1 MWCRDCHR
9 EVDDKAAGS
18 ACPLCGRAL
27 TTSTRQTD
35 DIRRA
40 YEILERW
47 QSSDLFERIS
57 TTAPLTTF
65 KQQDRAPLLNIPLG
79 KPAVTAPM
87 PEAESVAPSETRQ
100 VQKSVPVQE
109 LPPERRP
116 NTLPPMPASLRVSR
130 ELLEPAREFV
140 GVPANP
146 TGTGRKEQLIW
157 DLLVSPT
164 PLMTNVLPQS
174 SSQLQLSS
182 AAIVPPTLV
191 AGVSERTLL
200 GSKTENSQSPPTV
213 IFRDAESGVK
223 ESGVKMESASTTEP
237 EIRDVDSAEMQLAY
251 LDPAVAYLAEP
262 FAAEAVSHDVNLHDI
277 DQTYAGSVN
286 ADNSLQMHP
295 GPEAATIA
303 GEARLEQETDD
314 YEGYESENLQPD
326 DADSATLVATQP
338 IATQPIATQPIA
350 TQPVATQ
357 LVATQ
362 LEEADQ
368 FSVPA
373 AADDLAHLENLFAD
387 LAQEEFSRESA
398 AVEFWETRS
407 SDGQSVLA
415 TTEQFAA
422 SAEVSQTGLPA
433 LMSRASVHEESATLE
448 FKSAESANDTK
459 QTIAETTNK
468 TQRSAIRRP
477 PLHRRFQLERP
488 VSESSAG
495 SEAVTRKLRLDQTGD
510 NAATPQE
517 KEPMT
522 SLPSSVAPETKIVSN
537 SPMPGKR
544 FRIDKAE
551 SVDDITDTA
560 GQRSRTHGRP
570 RQRYIDEAQ
579 ESQLRGPHFEVSAP
593 KRSNLTSMTGQF
605 LAYLGVLGL
614 TVGTAM
620 VIYGHFGGYSE
631 ITPTGWLVTTVAQML
646 LFLGVINLVS
656 GGIEQNND
664 DVSRR
669 ISTLGEQLLRIEQV
683 TSEVMR
689 GPKIPAHMYAEDR
702 DEDEVMESQRETVVV
717 KR

>member
-9 EVDDKAAGS
+9 EVDVKAAGS

-27 TTSTRQTD
+27 TASTRQTD

-87 PEAESVAPSETRQ
+87 TEAESVAPPDTPQ
-100 VQKSVPVQE
+100 VQNFVPVQE
-109 LPPERRP
+109 PPAERRS
-116 NTLPPMPASLRVSR
+116 NTLPPMPASLRVPR

-140 GVPANP
+140 GVTANP

-157 DLLVSPT
+157 DLLVAPT
-164 PLMTNVLPQS
+164 PLMANVLPQS

-182 AAIVPPTLV
+182 AAVVPPTLV
-191 AGVSERTLL
+191 AGVSERPLP
-200 GSKTENSQSPPTV
+200 GSRIKNPQSPPTL
-213 IFRDAESGVK
+213 IPRDAESVVN
-223 ESGVKMESASTTEP
+223 ESAEKMESASTAEP
-237 EIRDVDSAEMQLAY
+237 EIRDVDSAEMQHAHV
-251 LDPAVAYLAEP
+251 DTADANQAEP
-262 FAAEAVSHDVNLHDI
+262 FAEEAVSHNVDSHDI
-277 DQTYAGSVN
+277 DQTYARSVK
-286 ADNSLQMHP
+286 ADDDSLQRHP
-295 GPEAATIA
+295 GLEAATIA
-303 GEARLEQETDD
+303 GDARLEQETDD
-314 YEGYESENLQPD
+314 SEEYESENLQPH
-326 DADSATLVATQP
+326 DADSATLEAAQFE
-338 IATQPIATQPIA
+338 AAKF
-350 TQPVATQ
+350 
-357 LVATQ
+357 
-362 LEEADQ
+362 EEADQ
-368 FSVPA
+368 FSAPA
-373 AADDLAHLENLFAD
+373 AADDLSHLENLFAD
-387 LAQEEFSRESA
+387 LAQEEFSQESA
-398 AVEFWETRS
+398 EVEFRETRS
-407 SDGQSVLA
+407 SDGQLVLA

-422 SAEVSQTGLPA
+422 SAEVSQNVLPV
-433 LMSRASVHEESATLE
+433 LMSSASVHEEPATLE

-459 QTIAETTNK
+459 QTHLETTNK

-495 SEAVTRKLRLDQTGD
+495 SEAVTRKLRLDQTGG

-517 KEPMT
+517 KEPVT

-551 SVDDITDTA
+551 SVDDVTDTA

-570 RQRYIDEAQ
+570 RQRYIDEAH

-669 ISTLGEQLLRIEQV
+669 INTLGEQLLRIEQV

-702 DEDEVMESQRETVVV
+702 DEDEVMESQRETAVV

>member
-9 EVDDKAAGS
+9 EVDVKAAGS

-27 TTSTRQTD
+27 TASTRQTD

-79 KPAVTAPM
+79 KPATPAAQ
-87 PEAESVAPSETRQ
+87 PESARPAEINVP
-100 VQKSVPVQE
+100 KSVPVQE
-109 LPPERRP
+109 PVAERVATQLPQ
-116 NTLPPMPASLRVSR
+116 MPQMPTNLRVPR
-130 ELLEPAREFV
+130 ELLDPAREFV
-140 GVPANP
+140 GVPVNAA
-146 TGTGRKEQLIW
+146 GTGRKEQLIW

-164 PLMTNVLPQS
+164 PVMANVIPQNSDPLQS
-174 SSQLQLSS
+174 SS
-182 AAIVPPTLV
+182 AAVVPPTLV
-191 AGVSERTLL
+191 AGVSERPLR
-200 GSKTENSQSPPTV
+200 GAKTAKPQTSPAVNVP
-213 IFRDAESGVK
+213 DAEHETEAK
-223 ESGVKMESASTTEP
+223 LAPTAEP
-237 EIRDVDSAEMQLAY
+237 EITEVY
-251 LDPAVAYLAEP
+251 
-262 FAAEAVSHDVNLHDI
+262 AAEVPPVD
-277 DQTYAGSVN
+277 AGAKES
-286 ADNSLQMHP
+286 DFESQYIP
-295 GPEAATIA
+295 DATN
-303 GEARLEQETDD
+303 EHSPTEVETDHD
-314 YEGYESENLQPD
+314 DDSSGRAIEPELSSVVDESVSGAETPKVVVEESLDETEQIH
-326 DADSATLVATQP
+326 ST
-338 IATQPIATQPIA
+338 
-350 TQPVATQ
+350 ATQ
-357 LVATQ
+357 LGNS
-362 LEEADQ
+362 EIGPRADQ
-368 FSVPA
+368 EESIATA
-373 AADDLAHLENLFAD
+373 AVGDLSHLENLFAD
-387 LAQEEFSRESA
+387 LAQEGFSQEDSEPTVR
-398 AVEFWETRS
+398 ETRS
-407 SDGQSVLA
+407 SAEPSIVETAVQI
-415 TTEQFAA
+415 AA
-422 SAEVSQTGLPA
+422 SAEVSQTVLPV
-433 LMSRASVHEESATLE
+433 LMSSASVHEEPASLE

-459 QTIAETTNK
+459 QTTDETTKK

-495 SEAVTRKLRLDQTGD
+495 SETVTRKLRLDQTGG
-510 NAATPQE
+510 NAESSQE
-517 KEPMT
+517 KEPVT

-551 SVDDITDTA
+551 SVEAITDTA

-570 RQRYIDEAQ
+570 RQRYIDEAH

-669 ISTLGEQLLRIEQV
+669 INTLGEQLLRIEQV

-702 DEDEVMESQRETVVV
+702 DEDEVMESQRETAVV

>member
-9 EVDDKAAGS
+9 EVDVKAAGS

-27 TTSTRQTD
+27 TASTRQTD

-79 KPAVTAPM
+79 KPAAPVTQPESAP
-87 PEAESVAPSETRQ
+87 PSET
-100 VQKSVPVQE
+100 VTVLNPLPVHE
-109 LPPERRP
+109 PVAERLANKLPQ
-116 NTLPPMPASLRVSR
+116 MPANLRVPK
-130 ELLEPAREFV
+130 ELLDPAREFV
-140 GVPANP
+140 GVPVNA

-164 PLMTNVLPQS
+164 PLMANVIPQISDPLQS
-174 SSQLQLSS
+174 SS
-182 AAIVPPTLV
+182 AAVVPPTLV
-191 AGVSERTLL
+191 TGVSERPLRGVKPANTQA
-200 GSKTENSQSPPTV
+200 SATV
-213 IFRDAESGVK
+213 IVPDAESVTETK
-223 ESGVKMESASTTEP
+223 LVPTAESEVIDADAAEVQAA
-237 EIRDVDSAEMQLAY
+237 DVVMVDAENVADAQNELASAEVEADHDDTILTQAIELETSSVA
-251 LDPAVAYLAEP
+251 DEPAAG
-262 FAAEAVSHDVNLHDI
+262 AEATL
-277 DQTYAGSVN
+277 VN
-286 ADNSLQMHP
+286 ADESVEETEQIQSAYAEASNSEFGQ
-295 GPEAATIA
+295 
-303 GEARLEQETDD
+303 QE
-314 YEGYESENLQPD
+314 
-326 DADSATLVATQP
+326 
-338 IATQPIATQPIA
+338 
-350 TQPVATQ
+350 
-357 LVATQ
+357 
-362 LEEADQ
+362 DQ
-368 FSVPA
+368 DEPTASA
-373 AADDLAHLENLFAD
+373 AADDLSHLENLFAD
-387 LAQEEFSRESA
+387 LAQEEFSQEDSEP
-398 AVEFWETRS
+398 AVRETRS
-407 SDGQSVLA
+407 SVTSSVVETA
-415 TTEQFAA
+415 VQFAA
-422 SAEVSQTGLPA
+422 SAEVSQTVLPV
-433 LMSRASVHEESATLE
+433 LMSSASVHEEPASLE

-459 QTIAETTNK
+459 QTTDEATKK

-495 SEAVTRKLRLDQTGD
+495 SETVTRKLRLDQTGG
-510 NAATPQE
+510 NAESSQE
-517 KEPMT
+517 KEPVT

-551 SVDDITDTA
+551 SVEAITDTA

-570 RQRYIDEAQ
+570 RQRYIDEAH

-669 ISTLGEQLLRIEQV
+669 INTLGEQLLRIEQV

-702 DEDEVMESQRETVVV
+702 DEDEVMESERETAVV

>member
-9 EVDDKAAGS
+9 EVDVKAAGS

-27 TTSTRQTD
+27 TASTRQTD

-79 KPAVTAPM
+79 KPAVAPITEAETVVT
-87 PEAESVAPSETRQ
+87 PEAVAPPEMGK
-100 VQKSVPVQE
+100 VQESVPVPVP
-109 LPPERRP
+109 LTERRP
-116 NTLPPMPASLRVSR
+116 NTLPPMPASLRVPR

-140 GVPANP
+140 GVPTNP
-146 TGTGRKEQLIW
+146 KGTDRKEQLIW

-164 PLMTNVLPQS
+164 PLMANVLPQS

-182 AAIVPPTLV
+182 AAVVPPALV
-191 AGVSERTLL
+191 AGVSERPLP
-200 GSKTENSQSPPTV
+200 GSKIENPQSPPTV
-213 IFRDAESGVK
+213 IFRDAESAVK
-223 ESGVKMESASTTEP
+223 ESVVKTDSASRAEP
-237 EIRDVDSAEMQLAY
+237 ETLHTNSAEMQRANVDTADADLVE
-251 LDPAVAYLAEP
+251 PVAPEV
-262 FAAEAVSHDVNLHDI
+262 VSHDVDSQII
-277 DQTYAGSVN
+277 DQTYAESVTT
-286 ADNSLQMHP
+286 DDSLHW
-295 GPEAATIA
+295 GREPESATITA
-303 GEARLEQETDD
+303 EDRVELETDD
-314 YEGYESENLQPD
+314 SEEYESADFQPD
-326 DADSATLVATQP
+326 DADSATLEAAQFETAAIETAQSS
-338 IATQPIATQPIA
+338 
-350 TQPVATQ
+350 
-357 LVATQ
+357 
-362 LEEADQ
+362 EADQ
-368 FSVPA
+368 FSSPA
-373 AADDLAHLENLFAD
+373 LVDDLSHLENLFAD
-387 LAQEEFSRESA
+387 LAQEEFSHESESSEVA
-398 AVEFWETRS
+398 FRETRIS
-407 SDGQSVLA
+407 EGGSIHA
-415 TTEQFAA
+415 TTEQLAA
-422 SAEVSQTGLPA
+422 SAEVSQTILPV
-433 LMSRASVHEESATLE
+433 LMSSASVHEEPATLE
-448 FKSAESANDTK
+448 FKSAGSANDTK
-459 QTIAETTNK
+459 QTHPETTNK

-495 SEAVTRKLRLDQTGD
+495 SEAVTRKLRLDQTGG

-517 KEPMT
+517 KEPVT

-570 RQRYIDEAQ
+570 RQRYIDEAH

-669 ISTLGEQLLRIEQV
+669 INTLGEQLLRIEQV

-702 DEDEVMESQRETVVV
+702 DEDEVMESQRETAVV

>member
-1 MWCRDCHR
+1 MWCRDCQR
-9 EVDDKAAGS
+9 EVGVKAAGS

-79 KPAVTAPM
+79 KPSEAAPM
-87 PEAESVAPSETRQ
+87 TEAESVAPSETLR
-100 VQKSVPVQE
+100 VQNLVPVHE
-109 LPPERRP
+109 PPAEQRP
-116 NTLPPMPASLRVSR
+116 NTLPPMPASLRVPR

-140 GVPANP
+140 GVTANP
-146 TGTGRKEQLIW
+146 TGTSRKEQLIW
-157 DLLVSPT
+157 DLLVAPT
-164 PLMTNVLPQS
+164 SLMANVLPQS

-182 AAIVPPTLV
+182 AAVVPPTLL
-191 AGVSERTLL
+191 AGVSERPLP
-200 GSKTENSQSPPTV
+200 GSGIRNPQSPPTL
-213 IFRDAESGVK
+213 IPGDAESV
-223 ESGVKMESASTTEP
+223 VNESAEKMDSAATAEP
-237 EIRDVDSAEMQLAY
+237 KIRDVDSAEMLLAHV
-251 LDPAVAYLAEP
+251 DTADAYQAEL
-262 FAAEAVSHDVNLHDI
+262 FAEEAVSHDVVSHDI
-277 DQTYAGSVN
+277 NQTYERLVK
-286 ADNSLQMHP
+286 ADDSLQRHP
-295 GPEAATIA
+295 GLEAASIA
-303 GEARLEQETDD
+303 GDALLEQESDD
-314 YEGYESENLQPD
+314 SKEYESENLQPH
-326 DADSATLVATQP
+326 DADPANLEAIQCEATQF
-338 IATQPIATQPIA
+338 
-350 TQPVATQ
+350 
-357 LVATQ
+357 
-362 LEEADQ
+362 EEADQ
-368 FSVPA
+368 FSATA
-373 AADDLAHLENLFAD
+373 AADDLSHLENLFAD
-387 LAQEEFSRESA
+387 LAQDEFSQESA
-398 AVEFWETRS
+398 EVEFRETRS
-407 SDGQSVLA
+407 SDGQSVLT
-415 TTEQFAA
+415 TTEQIAA
-422 SAEVSQTGLPA
+422 SAEVSQTILPV
-433 LMSRASVHEESATLE
+433 LMSSASVREEPATLE

-459 QTIAETTNK
+459 QTHLETTNK

-495 SEAVTRKLRLDQTGD
+495 SEAVTRKLRLDQTGG
-510 NAATPQE
+510 NAATPEE
-517 KEPMT
+517 KEPVT

-551 SVDDITDTA
+551 SIDDVTDTA
-560 GQRSRTHGRP
+560 GQRSRTHGLP
-570 RQRYIDEAQ
+570 RQRYIDEAH

-656 GGIEQNND
+656 GGIEQNNE

-669 ISTLGEQLLRIEQV
+669 INTLGEQLLRIEQV

-689 GPKIPAHMYAEDR
+689 GPKIPANMYSEDR
-702 DEDEVMESQRETVVV
+702 DEDEVMESERETAVV